1 MSAIFNE
8 IDIDLISLLIVVF
21 IWANTTKRMERA
33 FTQHRLF
40 LMLIGML
47 AAMLMCDG
55 LSRIVDKVPGD
66 TAYWANWI
74 SNMLLYL
81 GVPVIPCLWILY
93 ADYQIFHD
101 EPRLMGYRFT
111 LGACLFANGAL
122 ALSSVFTGW
131 YFTVSPENIYSR
143 GPLFIIHLA
152 INILLLLYSLLLIVK
167 SRHRLER
174 RHFFTMVFFIVP
186 PFIGGILQSMA
197 VGLLMAQCGLTL
209 SALLLHFNLQ
219 DKRLDTDYLT
229 GVFNRRLLDQYLR
242 EKTAR
247 GLPFSAILLDLDG
260 FKAINDTHGH
270 VAGDN
275 ALLDT
280 VGVLRASL
288 REHDFIAR
296 YGGDEFLVVLDIA
309 REDILLETIHRIQ
322 HGLEEFNQ
330 TSGKPYR
337 LSVSVG
343 CTVYHK
349 GLNLDA
355 KGLLKL
361 LDRLLYEDKKK
372 AISAVPMQSSP
383 AGVVS

>member
-1 MSAIFNE
+1 MSAIINE
-8 IDIDLISLLIVVF
+8 IDIDIISVLIVVF

-40 LMLIGML
+40 LMLIGAL
-47 AAMLMCDG
+47 AAMLVFDG
-55 LSRIVDKVPGD
+55 LSRIVDRVPGD
-66 TAYWANWI
+66 AAYYANWI

-81 GVPVIPCLWILY
+81 GVPTIPCLWILY
-93 ADYQIFHD
+93 ADYQIFHN
-101 EPRLMGYRFT
+101 EARLGGYR
-111 LGACLFANGAL
+111 LALLACLFANGAL

-131 YFTVSPENIYSR
+131 YFTVSPENTYSR
-143 GPLFIIHLA
+143 GPLFFVQFSVS
-152 INILLLLYSLLLIVK
+152 ILLMLYSFWLIM
-167 SRHRLER
+167 RNRQRLER
-174 RHFFTMVFFIVP
+174 RHFFTMVLFIVP
-186 PFIGGILQSMA
+186 PFIGGILQSMT
-197 VGLLMAQCGLTL
+197 VGLSMAQCGLTL
-209 SALLLHFNLQ
+209 SSLMLHFNLQ

-242 EKTAR
+242 EKAAR
-247 GLPFSAILLDLDG
+247 GFPFSAILIDLDG

-280 VGVLRASL
+280 VRVLQASL

-296 YGGDEFLVVLDIA
+296 YGGDEFLVVLDIS
-309 REDILLETIHRIQ
+309 REDNLLETVRRIQ
-322 HGLEEFNQ
+322 LGLEEFNQ

-372 AISAVPMQSSP
+372 TGSAVPVQSYP
-383 AGVVS
+383 AGVMS